1 MGDQMILVKTEH
13 KQKCL
18 KNKSFLCLGWHR
30 FDWLKQYTR
39 MFFRRRMKY
48 GQSATWFYQVGQ
60 SSNGAELYLYYSIE
74 PPFSL
79 LNNNLTLR
87 EEQQYENGKEIFSG
101 AIHW

>member
-1 MGDQMILVKTEH
+1 MGDQMKEKKIRV
-13 KQKCL
+13 
-18 KNKSFLCLGWHR
+18 NKKYFRKRSYLGWFK
-30 FDWLKQYTR
+30 FDWLKQYTKT
-39 MFFRRRMKY
+39 FFRRRMRY
-48 GQSATWFYQVGQ
+48 GKSSQWFYQVSQ